1 MKTIIFNLIVLLSC
15 SSGFSQQQFISLPS
29 PGNHTPVYAIENV
42 SDLPDQVI
50 SIERDRSLTR
60 VKFKGSKEKSFDLS
74 KEDDLKK
81 FMKIFGVA
89 QVDQRYQSTI
99 ELDSDVKVLSPF
111 SEGREIQAI
120 RSDND
125 ETTVEIIPEE
135 IVKDRKKLLKWLKQ
149 YGMIYEE

>member
-1 MKTIIFNLIVLLSC
+1 MKTIILSLIILLGC

-50 SIERDRSLTR
+50 SIERDKSLTR
-60 VKFKGSKEKSFDLS
+60 VKFKGGKEESFDLS
-74 KEDDLKK
+74 KKDDLDM

-89 QVDQRYQSTI
+89 QVDQRYQSTV
-99 ELDSDVKVLSPF
+99 ELDSDIRVLSPF
-111 SEGREIQAI
+111 SEGKEIQAI
-120 RSDND
+120 RSDNG
-125 ETTVEIIPEE
+125 ETTIEIIPEE
-135 IVKDRKKLLKWLKQ
+135 VVKDRKKLLKWLKQ